1 MIMNDISNTT
11 TLDTPYP
18 FIPMYPQ
25 WTATGE
31 LLRQR
36 THRSG
41 PHSQTSCFRQYAL
54 LTGELVSVSRND
66 STVK

>member
-36 THRSG
+36 TPAPVLIPKR
-41 PHSQTSCFRQYAL
+41 A
-54 LTGELVSVSRND
+54 VSD
-66 STVK
+66 STHY